1 MPGEQAVACAAEHIA
16 GGIVGLVGIVGNVGA
31 AELERALFRDGRGRI
46 RLLIPVDEG
55 QLHVFVAERSA
66 VLCVAPVVLGA
77 LHELALGIRLKVE
90 QDLRHSADLHMDAV
104 GQLCAVVL
112 RVADGNVSLQ
122 RLTGLDGRE
131 RIAGERAD
139 VGGLLT
145 GIGRRD
151 GPVEHIAANIHQ
163 ARAALGRQ
171 AEVGRLL
178 EGEVQRFGGKEELL
192 RLLYLHASRA
202 EHGLALQK
210 LGRHSAALAVRAEQA
225 VCVDGAE
232 AAVLQPPA
240 HVGRQVGGI
249 AVGVDARGSELHGSA
264 RKEEVVLRRE
274 RGVVKAA
281 GRLRRRDDHQ
291 RRGDNALGAVGRV
304 VLDGELIAAL
314 VAGGVGRGAAAVEVD
329 GFDAALRLQN
339 LGHFIDG
346 HAVGQALTAVSHEDD
361 ERAIRLQTDGVAGSL
376 IACVQAALDLSVLQ
390 QPERAGDGFRDVIR
404 GGSVVADVIAAVL
417 QNGKIRLEPVVVL
430 VCLDEVAFHDKIA
443 AALCRLHIIVVGVH
457 SRNDGLARCGLI
469 GGGLGRGRLQ
479 IPAEVLRGLRAALG
493 RAARRVVVG
502 IGCLELHG
510 STGGDGGHIAEHLCA
525 AAGIVQN
532 DLRFRQAVH
541 DRIVCLRDQDLIGR
555 GAEVR
560 VGARRKCGRKQAG
573 EQRADKQGTQ
583 DPPDDRHSSADHDVL
598 SS

>member
-1 MPGEQAVACAAEHIA
+1 
-16 GGIVGLVGIVGNVGA
+16 
-31 AELERALFRDGRGRI
+31 
-46 RLLIPVDEG
+46 
-55 QLHVFVAERSA
+55 
-66 VLCVAPVVLGA
+66 
-77 LHELALGIRLKVE
+77 
-90 QDLRHSADLHMDAV
+90 MDAV

-151 GPVEHIAANIHQ
+151 SPVEYIAAHIHQ
-163 ARAALGRQ
+163 TRAALGCQ

-192 RLLYLHASRA
+192 RLLHLHTRRA

-210 LGRHSAALAVRAEQA
+210 LGRHGAALAVRAEQA

-240 HVGRQVGGI
+240 HVSRQVGGI
-249 AVGVDARGSELHGSA
+249 AIGVDARGSELHGSA
-264 RKEEVVLRRE
+264 CKEEVVLRRE

-291 RRGDNALGAVGRV
+291 GRGDNALRAVGRM
-304 VLDGELIAAL
+304 VLDGKLIAAL
-314 VAGGVGRGAAAVEVD
+314 VAGGVGRRAAAVEVD
-329 GFDAALRLQN
+329 GFDAALRLQD

-376 IACVQAALDLSVLQ
+376 IAGVQAILDLAVLQ
-390 QPERAGDGFRDVIR
+390 QPERAGDGFGDVVR
-404 GGSVVADVIAAVL
+404 GGAVVADVIAAVL

-457 SRNDGLARCGLI
+457 SRNDGLARRGLV

-541 DRIVCLRDQDLIGR
+541 NRIVCLRDQDLIGR

-560 VGARRKCGRKQAG
+560 VGARRKCGWKQAG

-583 DPPDDRHSSADHDVL
+583 DSPDDRHSSADHDVL